1 MIKMKV
7 KKTATREW
15 IETLLIAVVLALLIR
30 VFIVQSFKI
39 PSGSMRPT
47 LKEGDKI
54 LVNKFI
60 YGAKVPFT
68 NIRFPAIRTPQIPDV
83 VVFKYPLNPKRDFIK
98 RFIAK
103 EGDEVRIKDGK
114 IFINSEVVDI
124 PAVAKNYYYA
134 GGPYGKDKINVPQGH
149 YYVLGD
155 NSNVSR
161 DSRYWGYVPEDNLIG
176 KAFFIFWPPHRIGI
190 LR

>member
-30 VFIVQSFKI
+30 IFIVQSFKI

-124 PAVAKNYYYA
+124 PAVAKNYYHA
-134 GGPYGKDKINVPQGH
+134 GGPFGKDKINVPQGH
-149 YYVLGD
+149 
-155 NSNVSR
+155 
-161 DSRYWGYVPEDNLIG
+161 
-176 KAFFIFWPPHRIGI
+176 
-190 LR
+190 